1 MSDGTINK
9 TIHIAAPREIVWEY
23 LTRSDELVKWFH
35 KPDGDFVSGAPFTM
49 RGQDGST
56 LCNGAIEEI
65 EPPARLTYSFTA
77 GPMNGLMTKVAWTLT
92 EVAGGT
98 RLALVHSGFPAN
110 AEAFG
115 LLVAFDKGWD
125 GHLLRMREI
134 ESR

>member
-1 MSDGTINK
+1 MTEGTINK
-9 TIHIAAPREIVWEY
+9 TIHIAASREMVWQY
-23 LTRSDELVKWFH
+23 LTNASELAKWFH
-35 KPDGDFVSGAPFTM
+35 KPEADFATGQPFTM

-56 LCNGAIEEI
+56 LCNGAIEEM

-77 GPMNGLMTKVAWTLT
+77 GPMNGLMTKVSWTLT

-98 RLALVHSGFPAN
+98 RLALVHSGFPAS

-134 ESR
+134 ESS